1 MNHLI
6 SLKKWSLGFGLLFFC
21 IFCLTVS
28 RFYTKKLVEIDL
40 QRLTV
45 HFSTTSENLERTT
58 TIFGLE
64 NKSFER
70 LQKRISKRG
79 PPARNIQISGLFLI
93 DQIGTYF
100 FSLNANRA
108 ARLTIDGQDI
118 NRSSIFE
125 KELNQVFP
133 LHLLKGIHSFS
144 LHFTPSSQGA
154 YLQLL
159 WKHSLGDEFHPIPS
173 DIIFSPNAESL
184 SLEELREIQS
194 KTRKILFIK
203 HNALI
208 VFFVS
213 LFGFVLWIFKIG
225 FNVNLLP
232 VQERTEKV
240 VYSNRLTDIDTTKGL
255 AGFLMILAHLDGA
268 RIFHFGTFGAALFFL
283 CSGMNTFLFIDRNR
297 KKRNFN
303 LYHIFFVVLL
313 FFGGF
318 TQIKISHPDE
328 SRLVPEFLQVS
339 ALSILLILL
348 LSKLFK
354 NIHHVGF
361 LFPVPFALHL
371 LYQTCS
377 VFHLP
382 DVWPQFTSFIFGSGA
397 FPLFPWSGFFLYGI
411 FLLHLR
417 KTKMYLVWVFSAFGL
432 LSLFSIY
439 VLHIPV
445 EKFNMSLSYVLLSLC
460 VSALFFFFFHILS
473 SSRKKLHWGWLTSP
487 LEVIGRNSL
496 MFIYV
501 HYFALSYLP
510 LRNFISSQLY
520 MLLFT
525 SVLAL
530 LFCSFCVFYYERSKQ
545 DLSLFM
551 PASLIFFLL
560 VVLQY
565 GGYLSIMA
573 DTKLISIMTGIIFAF
588 LYVQLRWILRVRF
601 IDFKK
606 RLL

>member
-1 MNHLI
+1 MSHLL

-21 IFCLTVS
+21 VFCLTVS
-28 RFYTKKLVEIDL
+28 RFYTKMLDGIDL
-40 QRLTV
+40 QRPTV
-45 HFSTTSENLERTT
+45 LFSTTTENLDKTT

-70 LQKRISKRG
+70 LQKRIGKRG
-79 PPARNIQISGLFLI
+79 PSAQNFRVSGILLI
-93 DQIGTYF
+93 DQTGTYF

-118 NRSSIFE
+118 SRSSIFE
-125 KELNQVFP
+125 KELNQVVP
-133 LHLLKGIHSFS
+133 LQLLKGVHSFS
-144 LHFTPSSQGA
+144 LYFTPSSQGA

-159 WKHSLGDEFHPIPS
+159 WKHSLGGEFHSIPS
-173 DIIFSPNAESL
+173 DIIFSPKAESL

-194 KTRKILFIK
+194 KTRKVLFIR

-208 VFFVS
+208 LFFVS
-213 LFGFVLWIFKIG
+213 VIGFVLWIFKIG

-232 VQERTEKV
+232 VQERAEKV
-240 VYSNRLTDIDTTKGL
+240 VYSNRLTDIDATKGL

-283 CSGMNTFLFIDRNR
+283 CSGMNTILFIDRSR

-303 LYHIFFVVLL
+303 LYHIFFIVLL

-318 TQIKISHPDE
+318 TQIVISHPGE

-361 LFPVPFALHL
+361 LFPVPFVLHL
-371 LYQTCS
+371 LYQS
-377 VFHLP
+377 GVFHLP
-382 DVWPQFTSFIFGSGA
+382 DVWPQFTSFIFGSAA

-417 KTKMYLVWVFSAFGL
+417 KTRMYLLWVFAAFGL

-439 VLHIPV
+439 VLSIPV
-445 EKFNMSLSYVLLSLC
+445 EKFNMSLSYILLSLC
-460 VSALFFFFFHILS
+460 VSAIFFFLFHILS
-473 SSRKKLHWGWLTSP
+473 SSRKKLHLRGLTSP

-496 MFIYV
+496 MFVYV

-510 LRNFISSQLY
+510 LRNFISSQFY

-525 SVLAL
+525 AVLAL

-551 PASLIFFLL
+551 PASLILFLL

-573 DTKLISIMTGIIFAF
+573 DTKLISIMIGVIFAF
-588 LYVQLRWILRVRF
+588 LYVQLRWKLRVLF